1 MNAEPIQ
8 ARIAG
13 WYWRSAL
20 WVLLCVVLNSAP
32 ARGKVNDG
40 DGIPNADDQCLLTPA
55 SEVNDVDD
63 VGCGPSERDSDSDG
77 VVDSSDECPSTTL
90 GRSVLLNGCAFIP
103 ATLTQQIGADII
115 GENSE
120 DKFGIEVAL
129 SADGN
134 TLAVGASDNDGG
146 GTNSGHVR
154 AYRRVSNAW
163 LQLGSDI
170 DGEAAD
176 DRSGNAIALSADG
189 NIMAIGADEN
199 DGGGTNTGSVRI
211 YQFIGGDWSQL
222 GSDLDGE
229 FAYDYFGYSVSLS
242 IDGATLAVGSLIGE
256 SSRGYTG
263 HTRVYRWTNGAWLQL
278 GDDIAGE
285 RSYDHSN
292 RCLATATP

>member
-1 MNAEPIQ
+1 MLA
-8 ARIAG
+8 
-13 WYWRSAL
+13 
-20 WVLLCVVLNSAP
+20 VAP
-32 ARGKVNDG
+32 ASATV
-40 DGIPNADDQCLLTPA
+40 IAMVLSTA
-55 SEVNDVDD
+55 VMSA
-63 VGCGPSERDSDSDG
+63 
-77 VVDSSDECPSTTL
+77 PSTTL

-115 GENSE
+115 GENPE

-134 TLAVGASDNDGG
+134 TLAVGARDNDGG

-242 IDGATLAVGSLIGE
+242 SDGATLAVGSLIGE
-256 SSRGYTG
+256 SSRGYT
-263 HTRVYRWTNGAWLQL
+263 RPYPSIPLDWWSLVAVRRRYRRRAQPRLL
-278 GDDIAGE
+278 G
-285 RSYDHSN
+285 
-292 RCLATATP
+292 